1 MLTTAFCRHLCGEE
15 QTHEQSHGWCGWTT
29 SSLESSLPSMV
40 AFGLDTSAANKDAKL
55 ESVQTEVF
63 NQKQAQAT
71 WIALDCRS
79 LTRLDRW

>member
-1 MLTTAFCRHLCGEE
+1 MVWLDYQLPRELPAEYGRIWAEYKCGK
-15 QTHEQSHGWCGWTT
+15 
-29 SSLESSLPSMV
+29 
-40 AFGLDTSAANKDAKL
+40 NKDAKL

>member
-1 MLTTAFCRHLCGEE
+1 MVWLDYQLPRELPAEYGRIWTGYKCGK
-15 QTHEQSHGWCGWTT
+15 Q
-29 SSLESSLPSMV
+29 
-40 AFGLDTSAANKDAKL
+40 DAKL